1 MITEATVS
9 RVKYPPELLPDAVF
23 NDIPATAEVATP
35 ILDLRRLSGKLVR
48 LSDIAVVRDPTVELR
63 INNDGTGLHSA
74 YNVPGGFFAL
84 DSVISPYANNF
95 QMLAKDRLYYNL

>member
-35 ILDLRRLSGKLVR
+35 ILDLRRLSGKLV
-48 LSDIAVVRDPTVELR
+48 
-63 INNDGTGLHSA
+63 LH
-74 YNVPGGFFAL
+74 
-84 DSVISPYANNF
+84 
-95 QMLAKDRLYYNL
+95 